1 MTKTV
6 LQAPNRRSLL
16 VAGAA
21 ALALSGCANLIGP
34 GAAPQL
40 YVLRPKL
47 GPLPNAPQVNWQ
59 LTIAL
64 PSAPLSLDTA
74 RIALQRSAE
83 TMDYY
88 ANAAW
93 QDRAPVL
100 LRRALIEGFE
110 NSGKIPAVAR
120 DTEGVRADYLLQTD
134 LRAFEARY
142 DTPDGAPTVVVDM
155 AARMLRTPGRTIA
168 ATLQVHKAAAAS
180 ANSVP
185 AVVAAFDQAVADAV
199 ETIVAWALMAPSPP
213 TEAS

>member
-1 MTKTV
+1 MTTNFFI
-6 LQAPNRRSLL
+6 APSRRGFLL
-16 VAGAA
+16 AGGATI
-21 ALALSGCANLIGP
+21 ALAGCSGMIGP

-40 YVLRPKL
+40 YVLRPNL
-47 GPLPNAPQVNWQ
+47 GPLADAPSLDWT

-74 RIALQRSAE
+74 RIALQRTPD

-100 LRRALIEGFE
+100 VQRALLEAFE
-110 NSGKIPAVAR
+110 KSGKIAAVAG

-142 DTPDGAPTVVVDM
+142 PTPDATPEIVVDIV
-155 AARMLRTPGRTIA
+155 ARLLRTPGRKIA
-168 ATLQVHKAAAAS
+168 ATLEDRKTAEAG

-185 AVVAAFDQAVADAV
+185 AVVAAFDSASAAAV
-199 ETIVAWALMAPSPP
+199 EAIVAWALKAPEPDK
-213 TEAS
+213 A

>member
-1 MTKTV
+1 MTNALLEPT
-6 LQAPNRRSLL
+6 RRSLL
-16 VAGAA
+16 ISGSA
-21 ALALSGCANLIGP
+21 ALTLTGCADLIGP
-34 GAAPQL
+34 EQAPQL
-40 YVLRPKL
+40 YVLRPEL
-47 GPLPNAPQVNWQ
+47 GPLPQAPAVTWQ

-110 NSGKIPAVAR
+110 NSGKIAAVAR
-120 DTEGVRADYLLQTD
+120 DTEGVKADYLLQTD

-142 DTPDGAPTVVVDM
+142 DTPDGAPTVVVDV
-155 AARMLRTPGRTIA
+155 AARLLRTPGRTIA
-168 ATLQVHKAAAAS
+168 ATLQIHKTAAAS

-185 AVVAAFDQAVADAV
+185 AVVAAFDQAVAEAV
-199 ETIVAWALMAPSPP
+199 ESIVGWALMAPSPQS
-213 TEAS
+213 T